1 MTRVSDMANSTA
13 PPEHS
18 SLLPSP
24 LPCRDGD
31 GVLWGYSSCIGAV
44 LVALVLHG
52 IAQCREAHSHAHWV
66 SAPKVLNLASAGLA
80 AAYLQCLRLSAAC
93 LMALLSGKM
102 KYMVG
107 Q

>member
-1 MTRVSDMANSTA
+1 MIRVLDMANCTA
-13 PPEHS
+13 APEHS

-24 LPCRDGD
+24 SPRRDGD
-31 GVLWGYSSCIGAV
+31 WVLWCYSSCIGAV

-52 IAQCREAHSHAHWV
+52 IAQCRQGHSHAHWA
-66 SAPKVLNLASAGLA
+66 SALEVLNLASAGLV

-102 KYMVG
+102 KYTVG
-107 Q
+107 